1 MMSDYDIKTIVD
13 ELKREKYY
21 DKRPYHT
28 ALLKN
33 KETEEHFV
41 IKNIYIDEDDDVIFE
56 IEIL

>member
-1 MMSDYDIKTIVD
+1 MSDYDIKTIVN
-13 ELKREKYY
+13 ELEKEKYY
-21 DKRPYHT
+21 YERPWHT

-56 IEIL
+56 IEML

>member
-1 MMSDYDIKTIVD
+1 MSDYDIKTIVD
-13 ELKREKYY
+13 ELKKEKYY
-21 DKRPYHT
+21 DERPYNT

-56 IEIL
+56 IEKL